1 MNDNN
6 SCGSCGKADCDGKS
20 QQPGEQ
26 QEDFEQRQALR
37 RRLCRISHKVLVL
50 SGKGGV
56 GKSTV
61 AVNLAV
67 GLSLDGYRVGL
78 LDIDVHGPSIPT
90 MLGLT
95 GTRMQSADGE
105 MLPVEIGDLKVMSL
119 GLILDGRD
127 QAVIWRGPLKM
138 AAIRQLLVDVAWGD
152 LDVLVVDCPPG
163 TGDEPLSVIQ
173 LIGDADGA
181 IVVTTP
187 QEVALADVR
196 RSINFCR
203 QLELPVLGVVENMSG
218 LVCPHCQE
226 VIPLFKVGGGEAM
239 ATEMHVPFLGRVP
252 LSPAVVDSGD
262 GGHPIL
268 SRKNDDPAAQALRQI
283 AQAVGQRLGLKA
295 TASEV
300 VNPNV

>member
-1 MNDNN
+1 
-6 SCGSCGKADCDGKS
+6 
-20 QQPGEQ
+20 
-26 QEDFEQRQALR
+26 
-37 RRLCRISHKVLVL
+37 
-50 SGKGGV
+50 
-56 GKSTV
+56 
-61 AVNLAV
+61 
-67 GLSLDGYRVGL
+67 
-78 LDIDVHGPSIPT
+78 

-105 MLPVEIGDLKVMSL
+105 LLPVEIGTLKVMSL
-119 GLILDGRD
+119 GLILDGQD

-138 AAIRQLLVDVAWGD
+138 SAIRQLIADVAWGD
-152 LDVLVVDCPPG
+152 LDLLVVDCPPG

-203 QLELPVLGVVENMSG
+203 QLKLPVLGVVENMSG

-239 ATEMHVPFLGRVP
+239 ATAMHVPFLGRVP

-268 SRKNDDPAAQALRQI
+268 SSKNDNPAAQALRQM
-283 AQAVGQRLGLKA
+283 AQAVGQRLGLQA
-295 TASEV
+295 AASEV
-300 VNPNV
+300 VNDNV